1 MHKKIVANLFKM
13 YIDKLNTG
21 APEGKRAGHYITS
34 IFVCQVKFFEKNA
47 QKNPGFPGFSHYFAQ
62 LFSLAVLNHINFK

>member
-1 MHKKIVANLFKM
+1 M

-34 IFVCQVKFFEKNA
+34 IFACQVKIFKKNA
-47 QKNPGFPGFSHYFAQ
+47 QKNPGFPGFPHHFAQ
-62 LFSLAVLNHINFK
+62 LFSLSVFNYINFK